1 MADNDV
7 DPTVTVKPGTPVT
20 VPAGTDEIH
29 VNILAAG
36 DPTIEQVID
45 PQITGAMTQAN
56 VKNLGDAPA
65 MAVAHLYQ
73 TMSHS
78 SGIMF
83 ENQVNA
89 QHQLNLTGQ
98 AATVTGVSEFF
109 TLDTAEQAVAA
120 SKLNMSDMAE
130 FLGSLI
136 AALKAAEHS

>member
-1 MADNDV
+1 MAALD
-7 DPTVTVKPGTPVT
+7 TVNPQVT
-20 VPAGTDEIH
+20 DSI
-29 VNILAAG
+29 
-36 DPTIEQVID
+36 
-45 PQITGAMTQAN
+45 TQAN

-73 TMSHS
+73 TMAHS
-78 SGIMF
+78 TGIMF

-89 QHQLNLTGQ
+89 QHQLNLAGQ

-136 AALKAAEHS
+136 VALKAAGKV